1 MGFKSSITAGQL
13 GNGSFGSKIGNM
25 VKTMTN
31 QNGALAGIGT
41 GTAGS
46 ETGST
51 PSITGS
57 SAASPLNGL
66 AAQSASSSGSMSMP
80 TMDVS
85 GVVNP
90 AADAST
96 FGNRTNGSGLI
107 NNQMMQ
113 GFNGGLAAMSS
124 GFNNQ
129 QQGPS
134 QYNIVG
140 GAQLI

>member
-1 MGFKSSITAGQL
+1 MGFKSNITAGQL

-31 QNGALAGIGT
+31 QNVALAGIGT

-66 AAQSASSSGSMSMP
+66 AAQSVSSSGSMSMP
-80 TMDVS
+80 TMGVS
-85 GVVNP
+85 DVVNTT
-90 AADAST
+90 ADVST

>member
-31 QNGALAGIGT
+31 QNVALAGIGT

-66 AAQSASSSGSMSMP
+66 AAQSASNSGSMSMP

-90 AADAST
+90 VADAST
-96 FGNRTNGSGLI
+96 FGNRTNGGGLI

>member
-1 MGFKSSITAGQL
+1 MGFKGNITASRL
-13 GNGSFGSKIGNM
+13 
-25 VKTMTN
+25 
-31 QNGALAGIGT
+31 GT

-51 PSITGS
+51 PSVTGS
-57 SAASPLNGL
+57 PTASPLNGL

>member
-1 MGFKSSITAGQL
+1 MGFKGSITASRL
-13 GNGSFGSKIGNM
+13 GNGSFGSKVGNI
-25 VKTMTN
+25 VKTIPN
-31 QNGALAGIGT
+31 QNVALAGIGT

-46 ETGST
+46 T
-51 PSITGS
+51 PSVTGS

-66 AAQSASSSGSMSMP
+66 AAQSASNSGSMSMP

-90 AADAST
+90 ASDTST